1 MQLIEI
7 KLPSEPELIQQ
18 IKVAERELLMLDKD
32 DNKLAQLS
40 LTIQVYYLNGGNEE
54 GKKKAIK
61 LIEQFKSQYPLKA
74 HFHSDIRG
82 FVNLTE
88 KSYQSIYKK
97 AHKINAFEWFLS
109 STESGETADD
119 P

>member
-40 LTIQVYYLNGGNEE
+40 LTIQVYYLGLC
-54 GKKKAIK
+54 KY
-61 LIEQFKSQYPLKA
+61 LCT
-74 HFHSDIRG
+74 RR
-82 FVNLTE
+82 NLMLFT
-88 KSYQSIYKK
+88 
-97 AHKINAFEWFLS
+97 AFL
-109 STESGETADD
+109 
-119 P
+119 